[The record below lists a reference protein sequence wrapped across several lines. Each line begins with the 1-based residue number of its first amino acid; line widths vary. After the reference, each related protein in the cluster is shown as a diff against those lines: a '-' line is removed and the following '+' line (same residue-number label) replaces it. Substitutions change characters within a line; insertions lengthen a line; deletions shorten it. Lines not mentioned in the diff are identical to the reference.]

1 MKSIEMVNEVFNSE
15 IKTIDYVRKSI
26 NNDYELCI
34 REILNCKGRIIVLGV
49 GKSGLI
55 GKKMA
60 ATFASTGT
68 PSFFIHSTEAVH
80 GDLGMICEEDIVLA
94 ISNSGETSEV
104 INTLPSIK
112 EIGASL
118 ISITKSKS
126 STLGKASNIVIEIPI
141 KAEADKYNL
150 APTNSSTAT
159 LVIGDAIAL
168 TVSQIKGFTKK
179 DFGRYHPGGALGKSL
194 TEEGF
199 INK

>member
-15 IKTIDYVRKSI
+15 IKTIDHVRKSI

-68 PSFFIHSTEAVH
+68 PSFFVHSTEAVH

>member
-15 IKTIDYVRKSI
+15 IKTIDHVRKSI

>member
-15 IKTIDYVRKSI
+15 IKTIDHVRKSI

-126 STLGKASNIVIEIPI
+126 STLGKASNIVIKIPI

>member
-1 MKSIEMVNEVFNSE
+1 MVNEVFNSE

-68 PSFFIHSTEAVH
+68 PSFFVHSTEAVH

>member
-1 MKSIEMVNEVFNSE
+1 M
-15 IKTIDYVRKSI
+15 
-26 NNDYELCI
+26 CI

>member
-1 MKSIEMVNEVFNSE
+1 MVNEVFNSE
-15 IKTIDYVRKSI
+15 IKTIDHVRKSI

-68 PSFFIHSTEAVH
+68 PSFFVHSTEAVH

>member
-15 IKTIDYVRKSI
+15 IKTIDQVRKSI

-68 PSFFIHSTEAVH
+68 PSFFVHSTEAVH

>member
-68 PSFFIHSTEAVH
+68 PSFFVHSTEAVH

>member
-1 MKSIEMVNEVFNSE
+1 MKSIKMVNEVFNSE
-15 IKTIDYVRKSI
+15 IKTIDQVRKSI

-68 PSFFIHSTEAVH
+68 PSFFVHSTEAVH

>member
-15 IKTIDYVRKSI
+15 IKTIDHVRKSI

-68 PSFFIHSTEAVH
+68 PSFFVHSTEAVH

-126 STLGKASNIVIEIPI
+126 STLGKASNIVIKIPI

>member
-1 MKSIEMVNEVFNSE
+1 MKSIEMINEVFVSE
-15 IKTIDYVRKSI
+15 IQTIDRVRRNI
-26 NNDYELCI
+26 NSDYELFI
-34 REILNCKGRIIVLGV
+34 KEILECKGRIIILGV

-68 PSFFIHSTEAVH
+68 PSFFVHSTEAVH
-80 GDLGMICEEDIVLA
+80 GDLGMICKEDIVLA

-104 INTLPSIK
+104 ISTLNSIN
-112 EIGASL
+112 EIGATL

-126 STLGKASNIVIEIPI
+126 STLGKSSKVVIEIPI
-141 KAEADKYNL
+141 TSEADKYNL

-159 LVIGDAIAL
+159 LVVGDAIAL
-168 TVSQIKGFTKK
+168 TISQIKGFTKK

-194 TEEGF
+194 TEEGY

>member
-1 MKSIEMVNEVFNSE
+1 MKSIEMINEVFVSE
-15 IKTIDYVRKSI
+15 IQTIDCVRRNI
-26 NNDYELCI
+26 NSDYELFI
-34 REILNCKGRIIVLGV
+34 KEILECKGRIIILGV

-68 PSFFIHSTEAVH
+68 PSFFVHSTEAVH
-80 GDLGMICEEDIVLA
+80 GDLGMICKEDIVLA

-104 INTLPSIK
+104 ISTLNSIN
-112 EIGASL
+112 EIGATL

-126 STLGKASNIVIEIPI
+126 STLGKSSKVVIEILI
-141 KAEADKYNL
+141 TSEADKYNL

-159 LVIGDAIAL
+159 LVVGDAIAL
-168 TVSQIKGFTKK
+168 TISQIKGFTKK

-194 TEEGF
+194 TEEGY

>member
-15 IKTIDYVRKSI
+15 IKTIDHIRKSI

-68 PSFFIHSTEAVH
+68 PSFFVHSTEAVH